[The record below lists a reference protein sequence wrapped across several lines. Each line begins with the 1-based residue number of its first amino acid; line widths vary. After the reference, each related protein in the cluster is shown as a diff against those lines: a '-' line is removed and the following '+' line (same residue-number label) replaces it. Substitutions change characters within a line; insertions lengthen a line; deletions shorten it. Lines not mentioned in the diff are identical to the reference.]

1 MSAVN
6 LWKPHKLQSRTHFA
20 DLNGKWRFV
29 RILENRALLACPPR
43 ISEFWSTSINIF
55 SASFSNLLH
64 RARIQDQK
72 AQRATIAEG
81 KRGTL
86 AGGAARVSEYG
97 AENRCGLLQRV
108 HQPRDRAVQVFVR
121 PPQLFDFVDRMQHR
135 GMVLAAELPADL
147 RKRSG

>member
-64 RARIQDQK
+64 RARIQDHEGIWPGSESTARNNCRRK
-72 AQRATIAEG
+72 ARNACG
-81 KRGTL
+81 R
-86 AGGAARVSEYG
+86 RSE
-97 AENRCGLLQRV
+97 EHTSELQSPCNLVCRLL
-108 HQPRDRAVQVFVR
+108 
-121 PPQLFDFVDRMQHR
+121 L
-135 GMVLAAELPADL
+135 E
-147 RKRSG
+147 KKKNIT